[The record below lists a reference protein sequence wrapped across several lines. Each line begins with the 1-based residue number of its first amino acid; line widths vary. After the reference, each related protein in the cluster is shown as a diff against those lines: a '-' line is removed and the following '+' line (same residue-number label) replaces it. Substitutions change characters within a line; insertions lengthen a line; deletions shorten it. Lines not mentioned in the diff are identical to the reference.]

1 VIEVEEDGEDEYRE
15 GEEAEEIFYETEDS
29 VIEPTPIQRQRNS
42 RQIPGLSRSEPQ
54 NMPQARQN
62 RSRQNMEVRQRE
74 TRQEQNA
81 RATSA
86 VRTQPLSPERTPEP
100 HRRQNRFTP
109 SR

>member
-1 VIEVEEDGEDEYRE
+1 
-15 GEEAEEIFYETEDS
+15 
-29 VIEPTPIQRQRNS
+29 
-42 RQIPGLSRSEPQ
+42 
-54 NMPQARQN
+54 MPQARQN

-100 HRRQNRFTP
+100 HRRQNRKVLEFCVLHQVLFFTG
-109 SR
+109 SG